1 MAWYMAAL
9 PALTPI
15 IRNSSRRLKQGK
27 AISFPIATSDSGAE
41 RLSHEAAAHTR
52 RPARRPARARAA
64 VQRRRPAAPLW
75 RKMAQVGHASG
86 AATATLWFFYII
98 LVTLQKS
105 RGQANMRSVKT
116 LGLLGT
122 GVIGGG
128 WAARALHFGIDVIA
142 ADVKPEM
149 EEWIRGAVA
158 NAEPALARLTSA
170 PLPPKGIL
178 SFTTDLRE
186 MARRA
191 DFVQENIPEQL
202 ALKQR
207 MLAEVSRHAAAD
219 VIIASSTSGLTPT
232 DLQRDMVSPQRF
244 CVAHPFNPVYLL
256 PLVELVGG
264 ASTAQSTID
273 AAAKFFKYIGMHPLH
288 VRHEVPGHLTD
299 RLQEALWREIL
310 HLVNDG
316 IATTGELDDSI
327 VYGPG
332 LRWAAMGTN
341 LIYHLAGG
349 ESGMRHMLAQFGPCL
364 KWPWT
369 KLEAPE
375 LTDTLIDRMVEGTQV
390 EAAGRSIR
398 ELERLRDDY
407 LVAIQQVLRQYDI
420 GAGSTLRALE
430 ERLHKDATRASA
442 TAPADSARPLRLM
455 DATVRAE
462 WVDYNR
468 HMSDFRYVQLC
479 GDAIDV
485 LFRQV
490 GVDEAYRASGR
501 MYYTVEN
508 HIRHLGEAK
517 AGEAL
522 YVTAQ
527 VLGVDAKRL
536 HVLQRVYRSRDGR
549 EIANA
554 EQMYLHADTAAAKAS
569 PADPTI
575 RAKLEAFARAH
586 AGLPVPP
593 ECGKAISLARI

>member
-1 MAWYMAAL
+1 M
-9 PALTPI
+9 
-15 IRNSSRRLKQGK
+15 
-27 AISFPIATSDSGAE
+27 
-41 RLSHEAAAHTR
+41 
-52 RPARRPARARAA
+52 
-64 VQRRRPAAPLW
+64 
-75 RKMAQVGHASG
+75 RK
-86 AATATLWFFYII
+86 
-98 LVTLQKS
+98 VT
-105 RGQANMRSVKT
+105 T

-158 NAEPALARLTSA
+158 NAEPALSRLTSA
-170 PLPPKGIL
+170 PLPPKGKL

-186 MARRA
+186 MAQRA
-191 DFVQENIPEQL
+191 DFIQENIPEQL
-202 ALKQR
+202 PLKQR

-232 DLQRDMVSPQRF
+232 DLQRDMVAPERF

-264 ASTAQSTID
+264 EKTAQSTID
-273 AAAKFFKYIGMHPLH
+273 ASAKFFKYIGMHPLH
-288 VRHEVPGHLTD
+288 VRREVPGHLTD

-316 IATTGELDDSI
+316 VATTGELDESI
-327 VYGPG
+327 IYGPG

-375 LTDTLIDRMVEGTQV
+375 LTDALIDRMVEGTQAQ
-390 EAAGRSIR
+390 AAGRSIR

-407 LVAIQQVLRQYDI
+407 LVAIQQVLRQYNI

-430 ERLHKDATRASA
+430 ERLHQDATRTQAAQPA
-442 TAPADSARPLRLM
+442 TGGKPLRLM
-455 DATVRAE
+455 DTVVRSE

-468 HMSDFRYVQLC
+468 HMSDFRYGQVF
-479 GDAIDV
+479 GDAIDAI
-485 LFRQV
+485 FRQA
-490 GVDEAYRASGR
+490 GVDETYRASGR

-517 AGEAL
+517 AGESL

-527 VLGVDAKRL
+527 VLAVDDKRL
-536 HVLQRVYRSRDGR
+536 HVFQSMHRGRDDKQ
-549 EIANA
+549 IATA
-554 EQMYLHADTAAAKAS
+554 EQMYLHVDSAAAKATTV
-569 PADPTI
+569 DPQV
-575 RAKLEAFARAH
+575 RAKFDAILSAQ
-586 AGLPVPP
+586 AGLPKPP
-593 ECGKAISLARI
+593 EAGRAVGRAQQ